1 MVKRYVAEF
10 VGSFMIVAA
19 PIWGA
24 FAGLGLSEMAWISGL
39 AVMAMIYVFGPV
51 SAAHFNPAV
60 TLGFAVA
67 KRFPW
72 KHVAPYVLCQIAG
85 GIAAAALGSLA
96 LKPGLGVHVPA
107 TQFIGRNIA
116 TEFLVT
122 FALMAVI
129 MAVAT
134 DRRVSG
140 AIPGVAIGLTV
151 VLGVLV
157 GGSVT
162 GGSMNPARSL
172 GPALMAGGEALNNV
186 WLYLSI
192 PPLGA
197 VAAAVLFEYLRL
209 EPEHAKGAPDGIAA
223 EVTD

>member
-1 MVKRYVAEF
+1 MGKRYVAEF
-10 VGSFMIVAA
+10 IGSFMIVFA
-19 PIWGA
+19 PVWGA

-39 AVMAMIYVFGPV
+39 AVMAMVYILGPV

-60 TLGFAVA
+60 TLGFAAA

-72 KHVAPYVLCQIAG
+72 KHVAPYILCQFAG

-96 LKPGLGVHVPA
+96 LQPGLGVHIPA
-107 TQFIGRNIA
+107 TQLVIRNIA

-122 FALMAVI
+122 FALMGVI

-151 VLGVLV
+151 VLGVMV
-157 GGSVT
+157 GGSIT

-172 GPALMAGGEALNNV
+172 GPALMAGGEALANV

-197 VAAAVLFEYLRL
+197 IASALLFEYLRL
-209 EPEHAKGAPDGIAA
+209 EPEYAKGAPDGIGP
-223 EVTD
+223 